1 VPPPEHRL
9 PKPYGVRAK
18 SWISLTA
25 CHPNRMQAKTMKR
38 KRHTEEQIIAILR
51 EHEAGVK
58 TADLCRKHAISE
70 ASFYNWKAKYG
81 GLELSEMTA
90 RSNIYRLAVLGL
102 LSSRV
107 PRGIPRVA
115 AYMALGAAL
124 TFVVIFL
131 AVTTAHA
138 QYPWT
143 EADGKD
149 VVFFA
154 WKRVTCKDGVK
165 YTMWQPYNT
174 AEKRW
179 LPFRRITPK
188 PEGKMT
194 VGEVDAFP
202 DIFLDGERCMDDNP
216 KGN

>member
-1 VPPPEHRL
+1 VAALVSRLRKLEHRRE
-9 PKPYGVRAK
+9 VRRPCADAPGGK
-18 SWISLTA
+18 AARPAATA
-25 CHPNRMQAKTMKR
+25 RF
-38 KRHTEEQIIAILR
+38 R
-51 EHEAGVK
+51 EVV
-58 TADLCRKHAISE
+58 
-70 ASFYNWKAKYG
+70 
-81 GLELSEMTA
+81 EMTA
-90 RSNIYRLAVLGL
+90 HSNIYRLAVRGL

-115 AYMALGAAL
+115 AYIALGAAL

-194 VGEVDAFP
+194 VGEVDGFP
-202 DIFLDGERCMDDNP
+202 DIFLDEERCMDDNP